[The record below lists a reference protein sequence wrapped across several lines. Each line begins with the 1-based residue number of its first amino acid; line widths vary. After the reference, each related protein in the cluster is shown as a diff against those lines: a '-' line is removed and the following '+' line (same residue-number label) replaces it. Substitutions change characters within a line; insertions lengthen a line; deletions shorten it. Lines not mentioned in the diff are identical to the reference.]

1 MSQDAQQK
9 KWEAMLRGQVI
20 GATVNKFAIIL
31 RMIDQKAQVM
41 IFLNSILI
49 PVCIRAIEE
58 GAFVEASKIS
68 ITAAVLSILSAM
80 ICIYPK
86 RKYRKSGDRR
96 LNLLHFND
104 IGHLAEEDYLDRI
117 SQVLNDP
124 AKLSATAAYD
134 LYDTARFS
142 IIPKF
147 FWLKISYATFT
158 IGNLLAIV
166 VALYGMKIA

>member
-68 ITAAVLSILSAM
+68 ITAAVRSILSAM

-104 IGHLAEEDYLDRI
+104 KGHPAEEAYLERI
-117 SQVLNDP
+117 SQDLNNH
-124 AKLSATAAYD
+124 AKNTAN
-134 LYDTARFS
+134 TTNN
-142 IIPKF
+142 I
-147 FWLKISYATFT
+147 
-158 IGNLLAIV
+158 
-166 VALYGMKIA
+166 